1 MTAKV
6 LQLVIRLYQK
16 TLSPDHGW
24 LRGRY
29 PYGYC
34 RYYPSCSQ
42 YAYDA
47 IGRHGAAKGAG
58 LAFWRVLR
66 CNPWGQSRVDTVP
79 NNNS

>member
-1 MTAKV
+1 MARL
-6 LQLVIRLYQK
+6 LQLFIRLYQR

-47 IGRHGAAKGAG
+47 VGRYGAIKGSILAG
-58 LAFWRVLR
+58 ARVLR
-66 CNPWGQSRVDTVP
+66 CNPWAKSRVDQIR
-79 NNNS
+79 NYNS

>member
-1 MTAKV
+1 MIAKV
-6 LQLVIRLYQK
+6 FQFIIRLYQH

-42 YAYDA
+42 YGYDA
-47 IGRHGAAKGAG
+47 IGQHGALRGSWYAI
-58 LAFWRVLR
+58 LRVLR
-66 CNPWGQSRVDTVP
+66 CNPWAQPRIDKILQ
-79 NNNS
+79 